1 MVQGICIRIQC
12 CGYVIS
18 IFKVPCESVH
28 EKADSK
34 TPQDAAQGP
43 DDDDNGHVANGG
55 AHQVL
60 QAALWNRNYFFTVPV
75 PVPSFEN
82 YGSGSDF

>member
-1 MVQGICIRIQC
+1 MVQGIYIRVHC

-34 TPQDAAQGP
+34 AAEDAAQGP
-43 DDDDNGHVANGG
+43 DDNDDGHVANGG

-60 QAALWNRNYFFTVPV
+60 QAALWNYF
-75 PVPSFEN
+75 
-82 YGSGSDF
+82 YGSGSSSCF